1 MQRVQARARLSSL
14 RRAADTMRES
24 VTKASNETGSARMAG
39 MAVSLIRRLVLVGA
53 VCLGVVAANAQPK
66 VAEQPP
72 PTEWEVLDQRPG
84 DGEQCL
90 VCGERIYG
98 EDVVEIR
105 YQGRTFHV
113 AKPLLGDFEGDPAR
127 YFAKLQA
134 RSALFDEESLAGPRP
149 MALGWFWLG
158 VYVLAGVI
166 CSAMC
171 GYVAVCRALSPLP
184 WFFAGLAGN
193 VAGVV
198 LVMFVPR
205 GDESALPAGIPRG
218 LCKVPTT
225 LNPKA
230 CPSCRVTNHP
240 CAERCGN
247 CGSPLT
253 PSAVAETRRVSE

>member
-1 MQRVQARARLSSL
+1 M
-14 RRAADTMRES
+14 TM
-24 VTKASNETGSARMAG
+24 ARMRT
-39 MAVSLIRRLVLVGA
+39 MVLLGA
-53 VCLGVVAANAQPK
+53 VFLAGAAASVLPTAVAAEPSRTQ
-66 VAEQPP
+66 
-72 PTEWEVLDQRPG
+72 WEVLDQRPG
-84 DGEQCL
+84 VGEQCL

-113 AKPLLGDFEGDPAR
+113 AQPFLGDFEEDPAR

-134 RSALFDEESLAGPRP
+134 RSALFDEESLAGARP

-166 CSAMC
+166 CAAMC

-184 WFFAGLAGN
+184 WFFAGLVGN
-193 VAGVV
+193 VAGVA

-225 LNPKA
+225 RTPKA
-230 CPSCRVTNHP
+230 CPSCRATNHP
-240 CAERCGN
+240 CAETCGN